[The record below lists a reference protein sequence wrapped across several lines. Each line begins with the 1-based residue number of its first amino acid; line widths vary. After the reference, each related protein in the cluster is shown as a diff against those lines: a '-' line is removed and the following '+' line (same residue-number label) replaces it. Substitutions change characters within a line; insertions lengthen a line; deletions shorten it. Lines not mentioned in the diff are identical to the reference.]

1 MPTSH
6 NTPNPA
12 PAVTADTVKTPTT
25 PADTTPTPS
34 PTKPDPQSDPTA
46 TAGTAGENTPTL
58 QNSQETPSKSTKSPK
73 TGKKAGKKTKKGKA
87 KKSNWDKNWDNLD
100 WTLSNTE
107 LSGQTGYTS
116 RYICIMRQKLGK
128 PPAPRKWKVVDWEN
142 LDWTLSDIALA
153 SLTGYT
159 NTTVANKRRELGK
172 PPTVVFK
179 NKEKQGKNLVKYN
192 KAKNKVW
199 AKVDWT
205 QSDSDIAKK
214 VKRTVARVCQKRKQL
229 GIPNPNPKPR
239 IDWANVDLSK
249 SVDELVLELGCDPNT
264 IYRHQKEYFTQQ
276 QAELGDQLK
285 AITPTTPALIEPLAG
300 LADVTADTLPVAETT
315 ADTTDNPKPL

>member
-1 MPTSH
+1 MPTSL

-12 PAVTADTVKTPTT
+12 IT
-25 PADTTPTPS
+25 ADTTPTPA

-46 TAGTAGENTPTL
+46 TADTAGKRANTPTL
-58 QNSQETPSKSTKSPK
+58 QNPPKALSNSPK
-73 TGKKAGKKTKKGKA
+73 TGKTGKKSKKSKSKGK
-87 KKSNWDKNWDNLD
+87 KSDWDKDWDSLD

-128 PPAPRKWKVVDWEN
+128 PPAPRKWKEVDWDS

-285 AITPTTPALIEPLAG
+285 AITPATPALIEPLAD
-300 LADVTADTLPVAETT
+300 LADTYTAETTGTPAVADITADT
-315 ADTTDNPKPL
+315 ADK